1 MQAVYTKNAY
11 LETGAAQFDVSP
23 TGLVAYA
30 PWRRICGG
38 ATLTDF
44 WNMGIRLMATRNFAC
59 CLTGVLIGWFT
70 SLHHLIR
77 FEVKHFI
84 LINVIGAICLVLW
97 LVTSRRRQ
105 PETMILSGAL
115 GWVVSATLAAALT

>member
-1 MQAVYTKNAY
+1 
-11 LETGAAQFDVSP
+11 
-23 TGLVAYA
+23 
-30 PWRRICGG
+30 
-38 ATLTDF
+38 
-44 WNMGIRLMATRNFAC
+44 MGIRLLAIRNFAC

-77 FEVKHFI
+77 FEVHHFI

-97 LVTSRRRQ
+97 LVTSRGRQ
-105 PETMILSGAL
+105 PDTMILAGAL